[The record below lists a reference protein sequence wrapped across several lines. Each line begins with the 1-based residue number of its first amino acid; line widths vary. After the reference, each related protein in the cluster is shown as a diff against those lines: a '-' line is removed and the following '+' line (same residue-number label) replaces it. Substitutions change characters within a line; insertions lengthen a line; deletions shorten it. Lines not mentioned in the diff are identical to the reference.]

1 MVVSQSTGL
10 QSRRRVGVLLHPTA
24 LPGSPI
30 CGGLGVSARQWIH
43 ALVRHG
49 IAVWQVLPLAPPD
62 GTGSPYS
69 SPSSFA
75 LNPWLLDATD
85 LVDEGFL
92 SRADA
97 AALPGAGIVNPRLD
111 FQLAQER
118 QGEERVQRF
127 QHSRRPQFRVRTLWQ
142 IAERRAEER
151 VQ

>member
-1 MVVSQSTGL
+1 MALPQSTGL

-24 LPGSPI
+24 LPGSPT
-30 CGGLGVSARQWIH
+30 CGGLGASARQWIQ
-43 ALVRHG
+43 ALARHG

-92 SRADA
+92 EHADD
-97 AALPGAGIVNPRLD
+97 AALPGAGNSPSP
-111 FQLAQER
+111 A
-118 QGEERVQRF
+118 
-127 QHSRRPQFRVRTLWQ
+127 
-142 IAERRAEER
+142 
-151 VQ
+151 